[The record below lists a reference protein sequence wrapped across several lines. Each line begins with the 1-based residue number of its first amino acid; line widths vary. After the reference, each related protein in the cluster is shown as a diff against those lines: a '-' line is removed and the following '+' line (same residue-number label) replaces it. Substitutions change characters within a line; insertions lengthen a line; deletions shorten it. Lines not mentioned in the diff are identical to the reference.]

1 MATAV
6 TDVRRQFELPALDR
20 EFLDQRLPWEALI
33 EKAGRWVILHEYSVP
48 GGYDYAI
55 VSVALQLPE
64 SYPDTQI
71 DMAYFYPHLAR
82 TTERVIGGL
91 STKKIDGKTWQR
103 WSRHRTAAN
112 PWRRGYD
119 CIETHVLLIDEWLER
134 ECRCAA

>member
-20 EFLDQRLPWEALI
+20 EFLDRRLPWEALI

-82 TTERVIGGL
+82 TTERVIGG
-91 STKKIDGKTWQR
+91 
-103 WSRHRTAAN
+103 SRRKRSMERHGNAGRGIAPLPIRGVAATTA
-112 PWRRGYD
+112 
-119 CIETHVLLIDEWLER
+119 
-134 ECRCAA
+134 